1 MRRFDGVRSRT
12 LVNMMTAI
20 NEFEITA
27 RGEVMILMT
36 AVTRFIV
43 KRSETFWK
51 EGSRRWKQDEGGGKT
66 VVEELFAAIM
76 MMMISRPSNIEKR
89 LSTIFGIGHLF

>member
-12 LVNMMTAI
+12 LVNMTTAI

-51 EGSRRWKQDEGGGKT
+51 NGSRRCKQDEGGGKT

-76 MMMISRPSNIEKR
+76 MMMISKP
-89 LSTIFGIGHLF
+89 STILC

>member
-12 LVNMMTAI
+12 LVNMTTAM

-51 EGSRRWKQDEGGGKT
+51 KGSRRWKQDEGRGKT
-66 VVEELFAAIM
+66 IVEELLAAIM
-76 MMMISRPSNIEKR
+76 MMMISRPS
-89 LSTIFGIGHLF
+89 TILC